1 MVGHVSIQNL
11 MSGLHQGPVQ
21 VEHEEVLHFCALC
34 AVLDEAG
41 PLHPGDY
48 VHVAVLVV
56 GMFNPGQV
64 SAIELERG
72 RTHRLSDLWFGSTGE
87 AGG

>member
-1 MVGHVSIQNL
+1 MVGHVAIQNL

-48 VHVAVLVV
+48 VHVAVLASLCHRVGEGQDKQVV
-56 GMFNPGQV
+56 
-64 SAIELERG
+64 
-72 RTHRLSDLWFGSTGE
+72 
-87 AGG
+87 